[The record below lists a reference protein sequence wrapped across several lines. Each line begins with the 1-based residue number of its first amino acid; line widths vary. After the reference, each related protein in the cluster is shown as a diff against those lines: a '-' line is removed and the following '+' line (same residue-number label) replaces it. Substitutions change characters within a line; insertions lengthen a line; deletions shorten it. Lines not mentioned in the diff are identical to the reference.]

1 MKKIFLWGLL
11 LFSCL
16 AWGQEPTESEIRI
29 AASNYLHIFSDRPTL
44 TISKFYPNAIEN
56 EQTRYQTGNLMNVI
70 EFQEGGWILLSNDY
84 RIQPVLAYSE
94 KGTWNPDTNSMPPG
108 LVGLLSYFM
117 SQVDTVR
124 KQVTPK
130 SADEATF
137 YDENRQKWTDLQSRN
152 SSYLQKLKGAKSESV
167 ENLLCDQW
175 GNELLW
181 RQGYPYDK
189 FTPPGDESS
198 FGCFGITGDNCDDN
212 GNDTI
217 DDGENKPL
225 GCGAVAM
232 GQILWYW
239 KFPPQYDWDM
249 MPTDLRT
256 TPSFLE
262 INNVAH
268 FLKTCGDK
276 ACMHYCCSG
285 SWTTTNKIQ
294 EALKGMHFP
303 STEKERRGDRD
314 EGAWWPDLI
323 KGQLREGR
331 PVLYR
336 GDKCDLCSMKHFW
349 VVSGFNSDNLFYC
362 NWGWGNDEVN
372 GYYALN
378 DLIFTFGE
386 DRHNYQKNNMILY
399 DIVPNWDVTSQCTL
413 SYISKG
419 NDEELRHFC
428 GTATLDNIT
437 LSGNSQSKIA
447 FTQELIIN
455 GPLSVSDD
463 ATLTLA
469 CYDKEYAAQKQASKS
484 GEKEPYIG
492 PETKALY
499 GEAPPSYGYSDF
511 FSLTPNPTRGDVYIS
526 IHDYGFMDMKKD
538 VSVFDSRGEL
548 RLQTQFSGSG
558 FNLPLS
564 HLASGM
570 YFIRVSTREI
580 MSTQKLII
588 Q

>member
-130 SADEATF
+130 SAEEATF
-137 YDENRQKWTDLQSRN
+137 YNENRRKWTDLQSRN
-152 SSYLQKLKGAKSESV
+152 SSYLQKLKGTKSESV

-175 GNELLW
+175 GNEIVW
-181 RQGYPYDK
+181 SQRKPYNK
-189 FTPPGDESS
+189 FTPPAEE
-198 FGCFGITGDNCDDN
+198 FTVGCFGTTTKGC
-212 GNDTI
+212 
-217 DDGENKPL
+217 GENKPL

-256 TPSFLE
+256 TPSILE

-285 SWTTTNKIQ
+285 SWTTTNQIQ
-294 EALKGMHFP
+294 DALKDMNFP
-303 STEKERRGDRD
+303 STEKKRRRD
-314 EGAWWPDLI
+314 WDKRDWWPNLI
-323 KGQLREGR
+323 KEQLRQGW

-336 GDKCDLCSMKHFW
+336 GDRCDVCSMKHFW

-362 NWGWGNDEVN
+362 NWGWRGDCN
-372 GYYALN
+372 GHYALN
-378 DLIFTFGE
+378 NLIFTYDNE
-386 DRHNYQKNNMILY
+386 RHNYQKNNMILY
-399 DIVPNWDVTSQCTL
+399 NIVPNWDVTSQCTL
-413 SYISKG
+413 SNISKG

-447 FTQELIIN
+447 FTQGLIIN
-455 GPLSVSDD
+455 GPLSVSGN

-469 CYDKEYAAQKQASKS
+469 CYDKEYAAHQQASKS
-484 GEKEPYIG
+484 KKGNPYTEPVIQDLSDEKS
-492 PETKALY
+492 L
-499 GEAPPSYGYSDF
+499 SYEYSDF

-526 IHDYGFMDMKKD
+526 IHDYDFMDEKKD
-538 VSVFDSRGEL
+538 VFVFDSRGEL

-558 FNLPLS
+558 FNLSLP
-564 HLASGM
+564 HFASGI
-570 YFIRVSTREI
+570 YFVRVCTREA
-580 MSTQKLII
+580 MSTQKLIL